1 MIEFSLSKEETD
13 VLHQKG
19 WVFTEKYLVLYDCT
33 EKNYVLLS
41 TTEDSEVNEYRIYLN
56 TESEN

>member
-19 WVFTEKYLVLYDCT
+19 WVFTEKYLVLYDYT
-33 EKNYVLLS
+33 EEEYILLS
-41 TTEDSEVNEYRIYLN
+41 TTENNEVSEYKIHLN
-56 TESEN
+56 VESED